1 MDASLA
7 SDSATAPSRRRCAY
21 LRGALH
27 LPIPF
32 DRLTPTPVASSPDA
46 RGIRPSDLPDVLG
59 SGTCP
64 TPLPRLTPLRWLGNA
79 GRLIGRA
86 YRRDGR
92 GSPIEATQRA
102 GRVQTPDHQRRVHPL
117 NFSCHFLTSLTGG
130 VECLHLPQASAGFV
144 NRFLAQ
150 FVTSVAAQPETLAQA
165 AADAESLP
173 KKLAEHLKPALI
185 RMADWTEQTNP
196 DTAKAMRKR
205 EPKSIFSFSRTPAEG
220 VAGMEAL

>member
-1 MDASLA
+1 M
-7 SDSATAPSRRRCAY
+7 
-21 LRGALH
+21 
-27 LPIPF
+27 
-32 DRLTPTPVASSPDA
+32 
-46 RGIRPSDLPDVLG
+46 
-59 SGTCP
+59 TCP
-64 TPLPRLTPLRWLGNA
+64 TFLVQVLANSSPAINTAEMVWKRRATHRSCIPSRWPRISNRSYATCGA
-79 GRLIGRA
+79 GANSRSSEA
-86 YRRDGR
+86 
-92 GSPIEATQRA
+92 SPSDPPSPVTLL
-102 GRVQTPDHQRRVHPL
+102 HP
-117 NFSCHFLTSLTGG
+117 LTGG